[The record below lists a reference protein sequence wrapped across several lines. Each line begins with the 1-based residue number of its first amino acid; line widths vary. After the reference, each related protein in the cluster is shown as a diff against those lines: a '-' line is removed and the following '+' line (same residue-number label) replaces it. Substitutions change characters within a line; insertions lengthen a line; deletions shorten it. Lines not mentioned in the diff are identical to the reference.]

1 MLNEHQINKLPE
13 RIYQRLAKM
22 NTEYLT
28 SIGEVIKKIG
38 ELRPTDVHKLQQMYN
53 YGADVHKITNSL
65 SAMSSKNVSEIY
77 DIFDIVAKENYNF
90 SKPFYKAK
98 GMAFIPFEEN
108 ESLQKYVKAIAKQ
121 TAGEYVNLTQHTA
134 FSVFAKDG
142 KSIAPLFAS
151 NKHKVATSLSDTYT
165 KVIDYAVSKVQ
176 LGGEGYNKAMR
187 DVIKALASSGIKTVD
202 YASGYSRRLDSAV
215 RQNILWGIKECNQ
228 NTADMVGKEFGADGY
243 EISYHSNPRPSHVE
257 MGGRQYAIGRA
268 RTINGVHYPSFEKE
282 AEPFLNEP
290 NCLHFKFSILLG
302 ISQPAHD
309 KDQLEQFK
317 ANDKKTFEFEGKKY
331 TGYEGTQ
338 LQRRIENAVKNNKD
352 LLDAAKASGN
362 KELEREAREKIN
374 LLTSKYHQ
382 LSNTSGLPTKMERM
396 STIKGK
402 SVDNFRKSGI
412 IKEAA
417 NSAIRN
423 TGKVLEY
430 NPDASFKVS
439 IPEYSKE
446 LNDVISGAC
455 KEVAELGGKD
465 GLEHLCLV
473 DLDNKRIVYR
483 ETGDESSVG
492 NEKFWEFVKENS
504 NSRFC
509 FVHNHNKDGCFS
521 ETDMKTLIKVHNIE
535 GFTAV
540 RIDGTI
546 YHAVRTKL
554 LGQNGKTFDELFEK
568 ELKPINDLSR
578 SGKITSGERTRMREE
593 MIVDTVLERYTK
605 GLLEFE

>member
-1 MLNEHQINKLPE
+1 MLNEHQINMLPE
-13 RIYQRLAKM
+13 RIYQRLDKM

-38 ELRPTDVHKLQQMYN
+38 ELRPTDVHRLQQMYN

-65 SAMSSKNVSEIY
+65 SAMSSKNIAEIY
-77 DIFDIVAKENYNF
+77 DIFDIVARENYNF
-90 SKPFYKAK
+90 AKPFYKAK
-98 GMAFIPFEEN
+98 GMPFIPFEEN

-176 LGGEGYNKAMR
+176 LGGESYNKAMK
-187 DVIKALASSGIKTVD
+187 DVIKALASSGIRTVD

-215 RQNILWGIKECNQ
+215 RQNIFWGVKECNQ

-338 LQRRIENAVKNNKD
+338 LQRRIENAAKNYKD
-352 LLDAAKASGN
+352 LANIAKAAGN
-362 KELEREAREKIN
+362 EVLRRETQEKIN
-374 LLTSKYHQ
+374 LLTSKYDK
-382 LSNTSGLPTKMERM
+382 LSKVSGLPTKMERM
-396 STIKGK
+396 QMKSFRSVKTMDVLKTPIAWISDNSSPSVAFAEYLKRVSSGSYALEKRHKFLLDKIPNSGEWTRVKSHQATIEDLAALTAYTKDEFALFSGKGYKYIFHGERKRWSLPNDAFKEICNKKMIWEGHSHPYPGDLTASPEDIKTLKLLTWQKKSTIIDIEGTKK
-402 SVDNFRKSGI
+402 TFTTLY
-412 IKEAA
+412 A
-417 NSAIRN
+417 
-423 TGKVLEY
+423 
-430 NPDASFKVS
+430 
-439 IPEYSKE
+439 
-446 LNDVISGAC
+446 DVINDMF
-455 KEVAELGGKD
+455 GG
-465 GLEHLCLV
+465 G
-473 DLDNKRIVYR
+473 
-483 ETGDESSVG
+483 
-492 NEKFWEFVKENS
+492 
-504 NSRFC
+504 
-509 FVHNHNKDGCFS
+509 
-521 ETDMKTLIKVHNIE
+521 
-535 GFTAV
+535 
-540 RIDGTI
+540 
-546 YHAVRTKL
+546 
-554 LGQNGKTFDELFEK
+554 
-568 ELKPINDLSR
+568 
-578 SGKITSGERTRMREE
+578 
-593 MIVDTVLERYTK
+593 
-605 GLLEFE
+605 